1 MYQFVVQDRSSKVK
15 VASYF
20 QCVNDTDKLFDFLN
34 NYVLLL
40 HIDTIYKTLEASRWC
55 LSHPKKSSCLSYKG
69 ILCVICFLFNNT
81 PQIVG
86 LLHMTN
92 S

>member
-1 MYQFVVQDRSSKVK
+1 MYQFLVQDRSSKVK
-15 VASYF
+15 VTSYLR
-20 QCVNDTDKLFDFLN
+20 CVNDTDKLSDFLN

-55 LSHPKKSSCLSYKG
+55 LWRPIKSSCLSYKG